1 MKNTHTISSLLLLT
15 LISCSDP
22 KEQDHTGTADKATTE
37 TPANPAPLADNED
50 AADSL
55 VDPGEPVVD
64 ITTLPAI
71 VPPPGYE
78 EIARADGDLDGVAG
92 VERVVVYNLPLEEDA
107 TEHNREVWVY
117 RATPKK
123 WEVWTSSYGAVMSSA
138 DGGMMGDPFQN
149 LSIERRA
156 IVINHYG
163 GSRLRWDETQRYRY
177 QDGAFRL
184 IGTTYRGGAPCDE
197 WTEYDYNLSTGKATY
212 RFTTENCDN
221 DGEPVKTVHVDSTY
235 TRKLKVLP
243 TMDNF
248 WEEGYDE
255 VDFTIGDLP
264 EGTG

>member
-1 MKNTHTISSLLLLT
+1 MKPIYTIALLL
-15 LISCSDP
+15 LISCSDT
-22 KEQDHTGTADKATTE
+22 KEQDHNDAADRATAE
-37 TPANPAPLADNED
+37 IPANPAPPVDNVE
-50 AADSL
+50 ATDSL
-55 VDPGEPVVD
+55 VDAGEPAVG
-64 ITTLPAI
+64 IASLPPI

-78 EIARADGDLDGVAG
+78 EIARADGDLDGVVG

-117 RATPKK
+117 RATPEK

-138 DGGMMGDPFQN
+138 SGGTMGDAFQD

-177 QDGAFRL
+177 QDGEFRL
-184 IGTTYRGGAPCDE
+184 IGTTYVGGAPCDE

-212 RFTTENCDN
+212 RFTTEECGD
-221 DGEPVKTVHVDSTY
+221 DGEAVETVHIDSTY

-255 VDFTIGDLP
+255 VDFVIGDSP
-264 EGTG
+264 EGSG